1 LLKYRLNFISELA
14 MILHTHSTGSGEPLV
29 LIHGLFG
36 SYENLAGIARA
47 LSDQWQ
53 IISIDLP
60 NHGQSPHQDQMDYPG
75 MVAALAE
82 TLDSLQLTKV
92 AILGHSLGGKLA
104 MAFALTYPQRVTALI
119 VADIAPVSYPRS
131 HQSVF
136 AGLNAVDLANIS
148 SRGDADKQLAQY
160 ITEAGVRQFLLKSL
174 QKSGDGFS
182 WRFNLTALEQ
192 CYDQLLSAP
201 VIDSKY
207 SGPVLFIKGAES
219 DYILPQHRPQILHY
233 FPAAE
238 AKIINGTGH
247 WLHAEK
253 PAAFA
258 KLVRDFLL
266 SQHTKK

>member
-1 LLKYRLNFISELA
+1 
-14 MILHTHSTGSGEPLV
+14 MILHSHSIGSGEPLV

-60 NHGQSPHQDQMDYPG
+60 NHGQSAHSDQMSYSN
-75 MVAALAE
+75 MVADLAE
-82 TLDSLQLTKV
+82 TLDSLDITQCAL
-92 AILGHSLGGKLA
+92 LGHSLGGKLA
-104 MAFALTYPQRVTALI
+104 MAFALTYPKRVSQLI
-119 VADIAPVSYPRS
+119 IADIAPVRYERS
-131 HQSVF
+131 HQAVF
-136 AGLNAVDLANIS
+136 AGLNAVTLATIS
-148 SRGDADKQLAQY
+148 NRSDADKQMAVH
-160 ITEAGVRQFLLKSL
+160 IKEPGVRQFLLKSL
-174 QKSGDGFS
+174 HKTEQGFH
-182 WRFNLTALEQ
+182 WRFNLGVLSK
-192 CYDQLLSAP
+192 CYDELLGAP
-201 VIDSKY
+201 AAKDKY
-207 SGPVLFIKGAES
+207 AGPVLFIKGAES
-219 DYILPQHRPQILHY
+219 DYILPEHRPQIMQL

-253 PAAFA
+253 PVAFA

>member
-1 LLKYRLNFISELA
+1 

-36 SYENLAGIARA
+36 SYENLAGVARA

-60 NHGQSPHQDQMDYPG
+60 NHGQSPHAEQMDYPG
-75 MVAALAE
+75 MVADLAA
-82 TLDSLQLTKV
+82 TLDSLELTKV
-92 AILGHSLGGKLA
+92 AMLGHSLGGKLA
-104 MAFALTYPQRVTALI
+104 MAFALAYPERVTKLI
-119 VADIAPVSYPRS
+119 VADIAPVNYPRS
-131 HQSVF
+131 HQNVF
-136 AGLNAVDLANIS
+136 AGLNAVKLTEIS
-148 SRGDADKQLAQY
+148 SRGDADKQLAEH
-160 ITEAGVRQFLLKSL
+160 ISEVGVRQFLLKSL
-174 QKSGDGFS
+174 HKSAEGFN
-182 WRFNLTALEQ
+182 WRFNLPALEQ
-192 CYDQLLSAP
+192 SYDQLLKAP
-201 VIDSKY
+201 QSDSKY

-219 DYILPQHRPQILHY
+219 DYILPQHRPQILSY

-258 KLVRDFLL
+258 RLVRDFLL